1 MHTCPLMVL
10 HSDSSW
16 MLIDLWLFFSLL
28 FSSFAKYIVKAP
40 DILMRTVM
48 ISVLTYCLLLS
59 PLNGSHLGWATI
71 MVLLP
76 LRDSTVHEVLFS
88 ILAGKQQN
96 LPLPC
101 GKAE

>member
-10 HSDSSW
+10 HSDYSW
-16 MLIDLWLFFSLL
+16 MLI
-28 FSSFAKYIVKAP
+28 AP

-76 LRDSTVHEVLFS
+76 LWDSTVHEVLFS

-101 GKAE
+101 GKADNSMDMVESRYTD